1 MVDNLDQE
9 LPPESQVGDFRGEAQ
24 ATQAKHSHVLVT
36 GGAGYIGSH
45 TVVELLGAGHT
56 VIVVDNFANSSPLAL
71 DAIRKISGRDFA
83 FIEGDV
89 ADVGVLDQAF
99 GYVPVDACIHFA
111 GLKAVAESVHEP
123 MRYFRT
129 NLGTSMSLFEAM
141 IRYEVRRLVFSSSCT
156 VYGEPDR
163 VPITEDSPLRVQ
175 NPYGRTK
182 LMIEEMLRDLAAS
195 DPSWRISLLR
205 YFNPAGAHRSGELG
219 EAPEGVPNGLM
230 PYVMQTAAGIREYLP
245 IFGTDY
251 PTRDGTCVRDFVHVV
266 DLARGHLAALSA
278 LDAHNAGDPGCRAL
292 NLGTG
297 KGTTV
302 FEMLA
307 AAERAS
313 GAPIPR
319 RVLARRSGDACSVFS
334 DPMLANVQLGWKAT
348 LDIDDMCQDHWR
360 WQSAHPWGFRV
371 PSSASGLDESAATT
385 TTANATSGRASVHH

>member
-1 MVDNLDQE
+1 MVGNFDQE
-9 LPPESQVGDFRGEAQ
+9 LPPDSQVGDSRGEAQ
-24 ATQAKHSHVLVT
+24 GTHAKNSHVLVT

-89 ADVGVLDQAF
+89 ADPLILNQAF
-99 GYVPVDACIHFA
+99 GYAPVDACIHFA
-111 GLKAVAESVHEP
+111 GLKAVAESVQEP

-141 IRYEVRRLVFSSSCT
+141 TRYQVRRLVFSSSCT
-156 VYGEPDR
+156 VYGEPDQ

-182 LMIEEMLRDLAAS
+182 LMIEEMLHDLAAS

-205 YFNPAGAHRSGELG
+205 YFNPAGAHHSGELG
-219 EAPEGVPNGLM
+219 EDPEGVPNGLM

-245 IFGTDY
+245 VFGSDY

-278 LDAHNAGDPGCRAL
+278 LDRRGPGCQAL

-319 RVLARRSGDACSVFS
+319 RILARRAGDACSVFS
-334 DPMLANVQLGWKAT
+334 DPSLANAELGWSAT
-348 LDIDDMCQDHWR
+348 LDIDDMCQDHWC

-371 PSSASGLDESAATT
+371 PTSASGLNHNATT
-385 TTANATSGRASVHH
+385 TVDAGTPKS

>member
-1 MVDNLDQE
+1 MVGNVNQE
-9 LPPESQVGDFRGEAQ
+9 SPADSQLSDSSREPQSLP
-24 ATQAKHSHVLVT
+24 AKPSHVLVT

-56 VIVVDNFANSSPLAL
+56 VIVVDNFANSSPRAL

-89 ADVGVLDQAF
+89 ADPAVLYQAF
-99 GYVPVDACIHFA
+99 DYAPVDACIHFA

-129 NLGTSMSLFEAM
+129 NLGTSMSLFDAM
-141 IRYEVRRLVFSSSCT
+141 IRYQVRRLVFSSSCT
-156 VYGEPDR
+156 VYGEPDQ

-182 LMIEEMLRDLAAS
+182 LMIEEMLHDLAAS
-195 DPSWRISLLR
+195 DASWRISLLR
-205 YFNPAGAHRSGELG
+205 YFNPAGAHHSGELG
-219 EAPEGVPNGLM
+219 EDPEGVPNGLM

-245 IFGTDY
+245 VFGSDY

-278 LDAHNAGDPGCRAL
+278 LDVLAASGAGCRAL

-319 RVLARRSGDACSVFS
+319 RILARRSGDACSVFS
-334 DPMLANVQLGWKAT
+334 DPTLANAELGWKAT
-348 LDIDDMCQDHWR
+348 LDINDMCRDHWR

-371 PSSASGLDESAATT
+371 PSSASGLDDSAGTT
-385 TTANATSGRASVHH
+385 QGTCVPTS

>member
-1 MVDNLDQE
+1 MVGNVNQE
-9 LPPESQVGDFRGEAQ
+9 SPADSQLSDSSREPQSLP
-24 ATQAKHSHVLVT
+24 AKPSHVLVT

-56 VIVVDNFANSSPLAL
+56 VIVVDNFANSSPRAL
-71 DAIRKISGRDFA
+71 DAIRRISGRDFA

-89 ADVGVLDQAF
+89 ADPAVLYQAF
-99 GYVPVDACIHFA
+99 DYAPVDACIHFA

-129 NLGTSMSLFEAM
+129 NLGTSMSLFDAM
-141 IRYEVRRLVFSSSCT
+141 IRYQVRRLVFSSSCT

-182 LMIEEMLRDLAAS
+182 LMIEEMLHDLAAS
-195 DPSWRISLLR
+195 DASWRISLLR
-205 YFNPAGAHRSGELG
+205 YFNPAGAHHSGELG
-219 EAPEGVPNGLM
+219 EDPEGVPNGLM

-245 IFGTDY
+245 VFGSDY

-278 LDAHNAGDPGCRAL
+278 LDVLAASGAGCRAL

-319 RVLARRSGDACSVFS
+319 RILARRSGDACSVFS
-334 DPMLANVQLGWKAT
+334 DPTLANAELGWKAT
-348 LDIDDMCQDHWR
+348 LDINDMCRDHWR

-371 PSSASGLDESAATT
+371 PSSASGLDDSARTT
-385 TTANATSGRASVHH
+385 QGTCVPTS